1 MKRLFSMVLG
11 LAVAAGAVLGSDGL
25 SQLTMTISTP
35 GPDYYKDG
43 SKVKDGETYLLVYLK
58 TTNKFYGV
66 RMNGSLVDPV
76 NNVIAAV
83 GHAKNYACAF
93 QPIQYSTN
101 LYPST
106 GRWVIDLLDTR
117 TANGTVGGLVVG
129 NGASQSASSPSAT
142 APTVVDYAATMTGSN
157 ATLAST
163 VIAPPL
169 PGTPAPVITS
179 ITQKNGATTV
189 KFNNLI
195 NGNNYY
201 LQEVASVGNSWTTT
215 PVVNPIPCVQSD
227 ALIEVEVPAVP
238 GQTTRFFRIVTPLP

>member
-1 MKRLFSMVLG
+1 MKKLFSMVLG
-11 LAVAAGAVLGSDGL
+11 LAIAAGLAFGDDGL
-25 SQLTMTISTP
+25 ATLSMTISTP
-35 GPDYYKDG
+35 GPDCYKDG
-43 SKVKDGETYLLVYLK
+43 AKVRDGETYLLVYLK
-58 TTNKFYGV
+58 TNALFRGV
-66 RMNGSLVDPV
+66 LMNGTLVDPV

-83 GHAKNYACAF
+83 GHAKNGACAF
-93 QPIQYSTN
+93 QPIQFSTN

-117 TANGTVGGLVVG
+117 TADGTVGGLVVG
-129 NGASQSASSPSAT
+129 NGASQPASGPSAT
-142 APTVVDYAATMTGSN
+142 TPSVPDYAATMTGAN
-157 ATLAST
+157 ATLVST

-189 KFNNLI
+189 SFNNLV

-201 LQEVASVGNSWTTT
+201 LQEVASVGNGWTATT
-215 PVVNPIPCVQSD
+215 VVNPIPCFDS
-227 ALIEVEVPAVP
+227 AATISVEVPAVP